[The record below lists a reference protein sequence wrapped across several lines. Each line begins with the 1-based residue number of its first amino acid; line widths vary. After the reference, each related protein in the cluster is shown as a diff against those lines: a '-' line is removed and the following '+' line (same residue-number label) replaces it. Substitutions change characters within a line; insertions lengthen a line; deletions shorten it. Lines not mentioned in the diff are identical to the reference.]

1 MIEIDNRLS
10 KIDVFGEKQLLFNTV
25 HQLAASIYMIYH
37 LKIGKLTNSAAYSSN
52 KIKAC
57 NSCFIFK
64 KLVKS
69 QSGHGEMIKS
79 DLQRVFLYDHSVI

>member
-25 HQLAASIYMIYH
+25 HQLAASIHKIYH

-52 KIKAC
+52 KIEV
-57 NSCFIFK
+57 
-64 KLVKS
+64 L
-69 QSGHGEMIKS
+69 
-79 DLQRVFLYDHSVI
+79 